1 MKRKSQFRSVGLFIL
16 RVGIS
21 AGMLMHG
28 WPKLEKLISGGHI
41 RFSDPL
47 DIGATPSLILAVIGE
62 FVAPIIIILGLK
74 TRLAALPAA
83 ITMGVAFF
91 MVHAGDAFKD
101 REMAFLYLIGFT
113 VLIFTGGG
121 KFSIDGALD
130 KRNGRR

>member
-1 MKRKSQFRSVGLFIL
+1 MKRKSQFRSFGLLIL

-28 WPKLEKLISGGHI
+28 WPKLEKLIAGGNI

-47 DIGATPSLILAVIGE
+47 DIGATPSLILAVLGE

-83 ITMGVAFF
+83 ITMAVAFF
-91 MVHAGDAFKD
+91 MVHAHDAFKD

-121 KFSIDGALD
+121 KFSLDGALD
-130 KRNGRR
+130 KRSGRR